1 MKAKSRAKKERC
13 SVEDRLDT
21 LTDTLQVM
29 KNFMMKK
36 EMFDESASGPSMS
49 KETVM
54 KRSGN
59 ALTLISSNSETTI
72 YKNVLD
78 KANQNTTEVVVDP
91 EISFKQVNETDP
103 RLHDTVNDVRDISSD
118 EHIDTS
124 DELMDIEGDAEL
136 NKRFIA
142 DCASEA

>member
-21 LTDTLQVM
+21 LTGTLQVM

-36 EMFDESASGPSMS
+36 GMFDESASGPSMS
-49 KETVM
+49 KETAT
-54 KRSGN
+54 KRNSN

-78 KANQNTTEVVVDP
+78 KVNQNTTEVVVDP
-91 EISFKQVNETDP
+91 EISFK
-103 RLHDTVNDVRDISSD
+103 
-118 EHIDTS
+118 
-124 DELMDIEGDAEL
+124 
-136 NKRFIA
+136 
-142 DCASEA
+142 